1 MPQPPCARIE
11 RDASLRRMKRS
22 RLYAPPRPS
31 IDEGGEAKTAAIFA
45 AHHEFVRDD
54 ARDGASKRWETRMAR
69 RYYDELHKEYAICDL
84 SRWRD
89 GAVGLRWRTE
99 AEVLRGEGERTCA
112 ARGCDAADG
121 LRSYELPFDYEER
134 GEAKR
139 ALVKVRV
146 CRACAK
152 KLRPRAGGGSDD
164 GSDEDR
170 KKRKKT
176 KRTKKKR
183 RRDASP

>member
-1 MPQPPCARIE
+1 MSRQ
-11 RDASLRRMKRS
+11 
-22 RLYAPPRPS
+22 RLYASKPPVVEA
-31 IDEGGEAKTAAIFA
+31 DGEARTAEIFRD
-45 AHHEFVRDD
+45 HHEFVRDD
-54 ARDGASKRWETRMAR
+54 ERDAEASRRWETRMVR

-84 SRWRD
+84 SRWRE
-89 GAVGLRWRTE
+89 GGVGLRWRTE
-99 AEVLRGEGERTCA
+99 AEVVSGVGERVCA
-112 ARGCDAADG
+112 AKGCAATDG

-170 KKRKKT
+170 KKKKKT

>member
-1 MPQPPCARIE
+1 MQRQPS
-11 RDASLRRMKRS
+11 DASSTLTDA
-22 RLYAPPRPS
+22 L
-31 IDEGGEAKTAAIFA
+31 DEGAGAAQTQRIFRQE
-45 AHHEFVRDD
+45 HEFVRDD
-54 ARDGASKRWETRMAR
+54 DADAENARRWETRMAR

-99 AEVLRGEGERTCA
+99 AEVLRGKGERTCA

-170 KKRKKT
+170 KKRKKA
-176 KRTKKKR
+176 KRKKKKR
-183 RRDASP
+183 RREPSP

>member
-1 MPQPPCARIE
+1 
-11 RDASLRRMKRS
+11 MKRS

-31 IDEGGEAKTAAIFA
+31 IDEGGEARTAAIFA

-99 AEVLRGEGERTCA
+99 AEVLRGKGERTCA

-134 GEAKR
+134 GEALSGPFRPDLKQP
-139 ALVKVRV
+139 AQQLNTGFSFSGMN
-146 CRACAK
+146 
-152 KLRPRAGGGSDD
+152 LRYNPV
-164 GSDEDR
+164 EQ
-170 KKRKKT
+170 
-176 KRTKKKR
+176 
-183 RRDASP
+183 